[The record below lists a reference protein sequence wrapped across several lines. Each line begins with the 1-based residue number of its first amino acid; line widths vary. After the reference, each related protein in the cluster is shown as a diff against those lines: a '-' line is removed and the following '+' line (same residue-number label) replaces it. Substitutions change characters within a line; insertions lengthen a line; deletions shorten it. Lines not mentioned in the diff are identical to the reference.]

1 MLLEFALGWV
11 INHEL
16 EVIIV
21 ILGEKTDNSTYWKRF
36 NGPDN
41 FTVLWNPFDTS
52 NSGFKLWWVCIIWN
66 WNVNLHIVG
75 RWSTLKLTFCLQKS
89 EKNHISKHEHYA
101 CKFRELPD
109 NFPLP
114 QSAERQHNTNV
125 QINFSKEKSPRET
138 GGGCVRRCCWWST
151 ENNQKRRQTSH
162 NYFRTSDLNHVLDA
176 AVGMFFNHGL
186 NPDQWLHLMGRY
198 FTAVD
203 FTLPWSQSCHFL
215 IKLHWIHKFH
225 KQELTH
231 KQKAAKTGRH

>member
-1 MLLEFALGWV
+1 MDQTISLFSGTHLTLPTVVLNF
-11 INHEL
+11 
-16 EVIIV
+16 
-21 ILGEKTDNSTYWKRF
+21 GESASFGTGMW
-36 NGPDN
+36 
-41 FTVLWNPFDTS
+41 
-52 NSGFKLWWVCIIWN
+52 I
-66 WNVNLHIVG
+66 
-75 RWSTLKLTFCLQKS
+75 STLLAVDLRLNWLFAYRKVR
-89 EKNHISKHEHYA
+89 KNHISKHEHYA

-162 NYFRTSDLNHVLDA
+162 NYFRTSDLDHVLDA

-215 IKLHWIHKFH
+215 IKLHWIHEFH

>member
-1 MLLEFALGWV
+1 MDQTISLFSGTHLTLPTVVLNF
-11 INHEL
+11 
-16 EVIIV
+16 
-21 ILGEKTDNSTYWKRF
+21 GESASFGTGMW
-36 NGPDN
+36 
-41 FTVLWNPFDTS
+41 
-52 NSGFKLWWVCIIWN
+52 I
-66 WNVNLHIVG
+66 
-75 RWSTLKLTFCLQKS
+75 STLLAVDLRLNWLFAYRKVRKITSLSMNTMHVNS
-89 EKNHISKHEHYA
+89 ESCQTISLYHSLL
-101 CKFRELPD
+101 RGSTTQ
-109 NFPLP
+109 NI
-114 QSAERQHNTNV
+114 NV

-162 NYFRTSDLNHVLDA
+162 NYFRTSDLDHVLDA

-215 IKLHWIHKFH
+215 IKLHWIHEFH